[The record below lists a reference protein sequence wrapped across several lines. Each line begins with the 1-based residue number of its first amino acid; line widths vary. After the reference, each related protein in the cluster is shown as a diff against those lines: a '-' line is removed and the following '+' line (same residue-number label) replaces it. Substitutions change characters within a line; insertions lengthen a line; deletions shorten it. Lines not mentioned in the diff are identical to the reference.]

1 MQPLAV
7 INFNINV
14 IPVVATGHLHL
25 ICILLLCTLISI
37 QSSLPQAVVSF
48 RWNIVIRGGIDD
60 YSRLIVYLAAAN
72 NLAFQTTCE
81 KYGVPA
87 RVRMDQ
93 GTENNQ
99 VANFMLEKYPTKIG
113 AVLKGKSV
121 HNQCIERLWLEA
133 FKNVLS
139 FYHDLFS
146 SFEVEGYVDVNNQK
160 HILALHYTFLPL
172 LQRKLSAFTKQHNH
186 HSLSTEGQQSPQL

>member
-72 NLAFQTTCE
+72 NLASMVLKAFQTTCE

-99 VANFMLEKYPTKIG
+99 VANFML
-113 AVLKGKSV
+113 
-121 HNQCIERLWLEA
+121 
-133 FKNVLS
+133 
-139 FYHDLFS
+139 
-146 SFEVEGYVDVNNQK
+146 
-160 HILALHYTFLPL
+160 
-172 LQRKLSAFTKQHNH
+172 
-186 HSLSTEGQQSPQL
+186 